1 MFRSTTTATT
11 TAESTTTTAAST
23 TTAGKKAYV
32 EYSNICVA
40 FKPRHKN
47 IGNVSLCFYS

>member
-23 TTAGKKAYV
+23 TTTAGKKAYV
-32 EYSNICVA
+32 EYRIICVA
-40 FKPRHKN
+40 LKHEQKLSIRT
-47 IGNVSLCFYS
+47 